1 MSSGADIAVVGGGLH
16 GLSAALN
23 LARAGQRV
31 ILLEREWIGR
41 HASGASAAGVRTL
54 GRKRQELALSLELM
68 EMWHRI
74 ETIVGD
80 DCGFHAYGQLRLATT
95 EDDLQTLRVRVEA
108 LHADG
113 YKHEQ
118 MIDADELR
126 EILPGVAPHFLGGI
140 YAPRD
145 GAADPHKTI
154 RAFRAACAADGVDM
168 REGEGVVAIEPAGD
182 DWRVHTPKAAYDV
195 ATIVNAAGAWG
206 ARVAAM
212 VGDTFKLGAKASMMM
227 VTERVAPI
235 IRPVVSVEGRMLSLK
250 QSDKG
255 TLILGGGIQG
265 RYDLDAGRT
274 FIDFRGLARA
284 AANAREVMPAIG
296 DVRITRC
303 WSGIEAK
310 TADLLPVI
318 GPSSAARGV
327 IHVFGFSGHGF
338 QPVPAVGAAVARMV
352 VEGIVPETLSRLGVD
367 RLQKESE
374 AA

>member
-1 MSSGADIAVVGGGLH
+1 MSSRADIAVVGGGLH

-23 LARAGQRV
+23 LARTGQRV

-54 GRKRQELALSLELM
+54 GRKRQELALSLESM

-95 EDDLQTLRVRVEA
+95 EEDLQTLRARVEA

-118 MIDADELR
+118 MIDANELR
-126 EILPGVAPHFLGGI
+126 EILPGVASHFLGGI
-140 YAPRD
+140 YTPRD

-182 DWRVHTPKAAYDV
+182 DWRVRTPKAAYDV
-195 ATIVNAAGAWG
+195 ATVINAAGAWG

-212 VGDTFKLGAKASMMM
+212 VGDTFELGAKASMMM
-227 VTERVAPI
+227 VTERVAPL

-274 FIDFRGLARA
+274 FIDFRGLART

-296 DVRITRC
+296 DVRIARC

-352 VEGIVPETLSRLGVD
+352 VEGIVPETLSQLGVD
-367 RLQKESE
+367 RLKESE